1 MPLKQGT
8 GVRRGSWYEIW
19 ISKENPY
26 LLRRS
31 LLLSPLFELEFI
43 SQHQVKNTTIEKR
56 RKRED
61 GTFLSS
67 FEIGM
72 LTLVKVWFH
81 SFSKWRNIAVR
92 KYRMIQC
99 TEPSFL
105 EAYWSYIA
113 STHKCW

>member
-1 MPLKQGT
+1 MKFEYRKKILIYSDETYFFP
-8 GVRRGSWYEIW
+8 
-19 ISKENPY
+19 P
-26 LLRRS
+26 
-31 LLLSPLFELEFI
+31 PLFELEFI

-81 SFSKWRNIAVR
+81 SFSKWRNTAVR

-99 TEPSFL
+99 TDLSFL
-105 EAYWSYIA
+105 KAY
-113 STHKCW
+113 